1 MYMYRLLVI
10 SIFLTN
16 TAIATTW
23 TVDGNGGG
31 DFLRIQPAVNAASD
45 GDEIIVMPGTYTRN
59 SSPVVNISDKS
70 LWIHSSD
77 GYSVTFIDG
86 EGNRQ
91 CMSLI
96 NSDSTIEGF
105 TIQNGVHSI
114 VGGMFVF
121 ASEATITDCVF
132 VNNHGESTS
141 AGDAGGLSTSGL
153 ANVLISNTNFIN
165 NTSDKTGAIF
175 IGGTSSLTNCLISG
189 NTGGSYSGGLTMM
202 SGNVSLNQC
211 TIQSNDGGL
220 NYGGGGGIWVYA
232 GGVLVWV
239 DREFIYLDSSELTM
253 TDCNVSQNT
262 TPGEVDKGIL
272 LSLGAQLHMY
282 GNNVVDN
289 TRIENSGTTASFQA
303 GSVCEMAGPFSP
315 TDQAATVLDVDAF
328 DAEALLKVEGTLFER
343 GSLSITNDSN
353 SLADSQVGDKITVFE
368 FGQAEGQLAGVVF
381 PNMPD
386 GLGLQLIWVPI
397 NGGSETRVKLEV
409 IETEQASFSDPI
421 PAPLSNAALD
431 ISAFDA
437 DGDGDDELAILYAG
451 TPGVV
456 AVYEVSNDGSSPTEI
471 ANFTAFVGNDPVT
484 IDAADV
490 NGDGLDDLLITNS
503 SDNTLSVLLTEV
515 GSDGNLSFS
524 SSTLSIPGTTQFLTC
539 GAIVNWDGD
548 TDLDAVVG
556 VNIESDSTLDKYQ
569 VMLDIAT
576 TSPSLGP
583 SFDIP
588 MYVTEVSA
596 IADEPTCVDGHEA
609 DAWGF
614 VGGTR
619 HGRVHRT
626 IPGGSL
632 QVIDELEG
640 HNTVIIEVVELDPD
654 GGDGQI
660 DLIVASDQAETIYLF
675 QGNALEPDGFED
687 LIPLAVSEPVED
699 VFAIDADDDGDMDM
713 VFTSPSAAT
722 SLVLLRNDGGNSG
735 LVEGLNGITWSK
747 QAMNSG
753 NPLSNIEP
761 IDVNDTKGLDKVIVG
776 VGAGGA
782 TNLRGELVGTMEQ
795 TNILLARVCSADLD
809 DNGSVDI
816 DDLLAFISAWG
827 PCTSACPADF
837 DGNGE
842 VAIDD
847 LLILISAWGPCN

>member
-1 MYMYRLLVI
+1 MDMYHLLVI

-23 TVDGNGGG
+23 IVDANGGG

-59 SSPVVNISDKS
+59 SSPVVDIWDKS

-77 GYSVTFIDG
+77 GPEVTIISG
-86 EGNRQ
+86 QGIRQ
-91 CMSLI
+91 CMNLAY
-96 NSDSTIEGF
+96 SDSTIEGF

-132 VNNHGESTS
+132 INNHGESTS
-141 AGDAGGLSTSGL
+141 AGDAGALSTSGL
-153 ANVLISNTNFIN
+153 ANVQISDTNFIN

-175 IGGTSSLTNCLISG
+175 ISGTSSLTNCQISG

-211 TIQSNDGGL
+211 TIESNDGGL

-232 GGVLVWV
+232 GGVYTIIDGIW
-239 DREFIYLDSSELTM
+239 IYLDSSELTM

-262 TPGEVDKGIL
+262 TPSDADNGIL

-282 GNNVVDN
+282 GNNVIDDAQ
-289 TRIENSGTTASFQA
+289 IENSGTTASFQA
-303 GSVCEMAGPFSP
+303 GSVCEMAGPYSP
-315 TDQAATVLDVDAF
+315 TDQTATVLDVDAF
-328 DAEALLKVEGTLFER
+328 DAEALLKIEGTLFKR
-343 GSLSITNDSN
+343 GCLSITNVSN
-353 SLADSQVGDKITVFE
+353 SLADSQVGDEITIFE
-368 FGQAEGQLAGVVF
+368 FGQAEGQSTGVVF
-381 PNMPD
+381 PAMPD
-386 GLGLQLIWVPI
+386 GLGLQFIWGPI
-397 NGGSETRVKLEV
+397 NGGSDTRVKLQV
-409 IETEQASFSDPI
+409 VETEQASFSDPI
-421 PAPLSNAALD
+421 PADLSSVAID

-437 DGDGDDELAILYAG
+437 DGDGEDELAILYAG

-456 AVYEVSNDGSSPTEI
+456 AVYAVSNDGSPPTEI
-471 ANFTAFVGNDPVT
+471 PDFTAFVGNDPVT
-484 IDAADV
+484 IDAGDV

-503 SDNTLSVLLTEV
+503 TDNTLSVLLTQEDN
-515 GSDGNLSFS
+515 DGNLYFA
-524 SSTLSIPGTTQFLTC
+524 SSTLSIPGTSQSLTC
-539 GAIVNWDGD
+539 AAIVNWDGD

-556 VNIESDSTLDKYQ
+556 VDIESESTLDKYQ
-569 VMLDIAT
+569 VMLDIAA

-596 IADEPTCVDGHEA
+596 IADAPTCVDGHEA
-609 DAWGF
+609 NAWGF

-619 HGRVHRT
+619 FGRVHRT

-654 GGDGQI
+654 GGDGQV

-675 QGNALEPDGFED
+675 QGNVEEIDGFED

-699 VFAIDADDDGDMDM
+699 VFAIDADDDGDMDIVM
-713 VFTSPSAAT
+713 TAPTSDTP
-722 SLVLLRNDGGNSG
+722 LVLLRNDGGNSG

-776 VGAGGA
+776 AGGVN
-782 TNLRGELVGTMEQ
+782 NLRGELVGTMEQ
-795 TNILLARVCSADLD
+795 TNILVPRLCSADLD
-809 DNGSVDI
+809 GNGSVDI

-847 LLILISAWGPCN
+847 LLILISAWGPCE